1 MNTPSR
7 ARRRDPVAA
16 PNVPALPP
24 ATPASASPSTGPIAR
39 LVPLDPGVYAF
50 SLATGTDWRDPIVGL
65 ALPAVEVCAPPD
77 RDGAIEITDM
87 FGGASAWLGGRR
99 RMLLVNAP
107 EAGAAALVTAYPA
120 RDPDAPPLAVEIRRV
135 GDATGGDSRP
145 GAAAGVPALL
155 PLMTLLLAD
164 PPALMPGQPV
174 NLDVLVHIRGR
185 GDVRFIDAPWVGRL
199 GAGMWIEAFTLLS
212 RNSAVAAAVEYK
224 GLSTDGSE
232 SPWLPLGSLCG
243 TRARATPLVGFAI
256 RQKSGAGGA
265 RFDCEYSAYFQ
276 SGATAGPTR
285 NGAPCR
291 SPREN
296 DPLEGMQVRIT
307 PRAAG

>member
-1 MNTPSR
+1 MKTPSR
-7 ARRRDPVAA
+7 ARRPNSAAA
-16 PNVPALPP
+16 PDVPALPP
-24 ATPASASPSTGPIAR
+24 ATPASAAPSPGPVAR

-50 SLATGTDWRDPIVGL
+50 SLATDTGWRVAIVGL

-87 FGGASAWLGGRR
+87 FGGAGTWLGGRR
-99 RMLLVNAP
+99 RMLFVNAP

-135 GDATGGDSRP
+135 GGATGWDGRTD
-145 GAAAGVPALL
+145 AAAGVPALL
-155 PLMTLLLAD
+155 PLMTLRLAD
-164 PPALMPGQPV
+164 PPALTPGQPV

-199 GAGMWIEAFTLLS
+199 GAGMSIEAFTLLS
-212 RNSAVAAAVEYK
+212 RNPAVAAVVEYK
-224 GLSTDGSE
+224 GLSAGGSE

-243 TRARATPLVGFAI
+243 TRRQATPLVGFAI

-265 RFDCEYSAYFQ
+265 RFDCEYSGYFQ

-291 SPREN
+291 SPRDN
-296 DPLEGMQVRIT
+296 DPLEGMQVRII
-307 PRAAG
+307 PRAVA